1 MTTPKQIVNSHS
13 PSVAIPSGR
22 DRGPY
27 SAHYAVNDDYRGWI
41 LLLIILV
48 ALGGAALVFGQNA
61 AAQTQTKAKPDTQYH
76 VSTLPSLGG
85 TSSGGNSI
93 NDQSWVA
100 GYSRQ
105 LDRNRHATLWRNSLL
120 TDLDTLGGPNSSV
133 TWNVKNTAGII
144 VGISQ
149 TADPEPLGESWSSAF
164 FYSTPNNVGYINL
177 GFVWEQTLNQM
188 RGLPNFPGGN
198 NGFATG
204 ANNLRQAVGWAE
216 NDVHDPTCVSPQ
228 VLQFRPA
235 MWTLGPPD
243 QIQGLPLIPGDSSG
257 AATAINDNG
266 QIVGISGI
274 CDQAVGRHTA
284 KHAVLWEN
292 GTVTDIYPNP
302 PAPWWNTP
310 TAINQRG
317 DIVGFA
323 GDPAFVEGDIL
334 HAFMWTREDGIRLL
348 KPLPN
353 RTPKHV
359 DSEAYG
365 INENRQVV
373 GVSCDADLVDCRAVI
388 WDHGNTPTD
397 LNDLKAPGYSA
408 VLTSAKDINN
418 NGEITGRAA
427 DPNKGALT
435 AYLAVPVGGH

>member
-1 MTTPKQIVNSHS
+1 MAVTPGQFLKCRHENSTKETNMTTQFKIKRASQTLFIGLIAICC
-13 PSVAIPSGR
+13 VATLTPV
-22 DRGPY
+22 D
-27 SAHYAVNDDYRGWI
+27 
-41 LLLIILV
+41 
-48 ALGGAALVFGQNA
+48 
-61 AAQTQTKAKPDTQYH
+61 AQKPEAMEARRQYQ
-76 VSTLPSLGG
+76 VSDLPGLDG
-85 TSSGGNSI
+85 TSNGGNSI
-93 NDQSWVA
+93 NDRAWAA
-100 GYSRQ
+100 GYAR
-105 LDRNRHATLWRNSLL
+105 LPDRNRHAGLWRNSLL
-120 TDLDTLGGPNSSV
+120 TDLGTLGGPNSSV

-149 TADPEPLGESWSSAF
+149 TADPEPLGEAWSSAA

-177 GFVWEQTLNQM
+177 GFVWEDGQGPM

-198 NGFATG
+198 NGFTTG

-216 NDVHDPTCVSPQ
+216 NDVHDPMCVSPQ

-235 MWTLGPPD
+235 VWTLGPPD
-243 QIQGLPLIPGDSSG
+243 QIQDLPLIAGDSSG

-292 GTVTDIYPNP
+292 GTVTDIYPNA

-317 DIVGFA
+317 DVVGFA
-323 GDPAFVEGDIL
+323 GDPAFVEGEIL
-334 HAFMWTREDGIRLL
+334 HAFMWTKEDGIRKL
-348 KPLPN
+348 KPLQH
-353 RTPKHV
+353 RTPEHV

-365 INENRQVV
+365 INEARQVV

-388 WDHGNTPTD
+388 WDHSNTPRD

-408 VLTSAKDINN
+408 MLASAKDINN
-418 NGEITGRAA
+418 AGQITGRAV
-427 DPNKGALT
+427 DPITGVLT
-435 AYLAVPVGGH
+435 AYLAVPVSH

>member
-1 MTTPKQIVNSHS
+1 MAVTRGQFLKCCHENSTKETNMTTQFKIKVLFT
-13 PSVAIPSGR
+13 VLATACCG
-22 DRGPY
+22 
-27 SAHYAVNDDYRGWI
+27 AV
-41 LLLIILV
+41 LAP
-48 ALGGAALVFGQNA
+48 AL
-61 AAQTQTKAKPDTQYH
+61 AQRPAQTKARTQYQ
-76 VSTLPSLGG
+76 VSNLPDFGG

-100 GYSRQ
+100 GYSR
-105 LDRNRHATLWRNSLL
+105 LPNRNRHGTLWRSSLL
-120 TDLDTLGGPNSSV
+120 TDLGTLGGPNSSV
-133 TWNVKNTAGII
+133 TWNVKNTQGII

-149 TADPEPLGESWSSAF
+149 TADPEPLGEAWSSAA

-177 GFVWEQTLNQM
+177 GFVWQNNQM
-188 RGLPNFPGGN
+188 RGLPLFPGGN

-204 ANNLRQAVGWAE
+204 ANNLGKVVGWAE
-216 NDVHDPTCVSPQ
+216 NGVHDPNCCCTQ

-235 MWTLGPPD
+235 VWTLGPPD
-243 QIQGLPLIPGDSSG
+243 QIHDLPLIPGDSSG
-257 AATAINDNG
+257 AATAINDDG

-292 GTVTDIYPNP
+292 GTVTDIYPDA

-310 TAINQRG
+310 TAINHRG
-317 DIVGFA
+317 DVVGFA
-323 GDPAFVEGDIL
+323 GDPAFVEGDVL
-334 HAFMWTREDGIRLL
+334 HAFMWTREDGIRQL

-353 RTPKHV
+353 RTPPHV

-365 INENRQVV
+365 INEARQVV
-373 GVSCDADLVDCRAVI
+373 GVSCDADQVDCRAVI

-397 LNDLKAPGYSA
+397 LNDLKGGYSA
-408 VLTSAKDINN
+408 FLALAKDINN

-427 DPNKGALT
+427 DPITGVLT
-435 AYLAVPVGGH
+435 AYLAVPLAGQ

>member
-1 MTTPKQIVNSHS
+1 MTAQRITKTTSQS
-13 PSVAIPSGR
+13 
-22 DRGPY
+22 
-27 SAHYAVNDDYRGWI
+27 
-41 LLLIILV
+41 LLIIL
-48 ALGGAALVFGQNA
+48 AAACCGAALTP
-61 AAQTQTKAKPDTQYH
+61 AQAQGPQAVKAKTQYQ
-76 VSTLPSLGG
+76 VSNLPGLGG

-93 NDQSWVA
+93 NNQTWVA
-100 GYSRQ
+100 GYSRLAGDQ
-105 LDRNRHATLWRNSLL
+105 TRHAALWRSGLL
-120 TDLDTLGGPNSSV
+120 SDLGTLGGPNSSV
-133 TWNVKNTAGII
+133 TWNVKNTEGVI

-149 TADPEPLGESWSSAF
+149 TADPEPLGEFWSSSAF
-164 FYSTPNNVGYINL
+164 YGAPFNIGFINL
-177 GFVWEQTLNQM
+177 GFVWEQNQM

-243 QIQGLPLIPGDSSG
+243 QIQDLPLISGDTSG

-274 CDQAVGRHTA
+274 CDQAIGRHTA

-292 GTVTDIYPNP
+292 GGVTDLGNLG
-302 PAPWWNTP
+302 AEWWNTP

-323 GDPAFVEGDIL
+323 GDPAFVEGDIV
-334 HAFMWTREDGIRLL
+334 HAFMWTKEDGIRQL
-348 KPLPN
+348 KPLPR
-353 RTPKHV
+353 RTPPHV

-365 INENRQVV
+365 INEARQVV
-373 GVSCDADLVDCRAVI
+373 GISCDADFVDCRAVV
-388 WDHGNTPTD
+388 WNHGNTPTD
-397 LNDLKAPGYSA
+397 LNDFKGSYGPRLE
-408 VLTSAKDINN
+408 SAKDIND
-418 NGEITGRAA
+418 NGEITGRAIDTA
-427 DPNKGALT
+427 GVRT
-435 AYLAVPVGGH
+435 AYLAEPH

>member
-1 MTTPKQIVNSHS
+1 MKIQTTKN
-13 PSVAIPSGR
+13 
-22 DRGPY
+22 
-27 SAHYAVNDDYRGWI
+27 
-41 LLLIILV
+41 LIAQFIIKGVTQPLFVIV
-48 ALGGAALVFGQNA
+48 ALVCVALVPAHAQGQVQA
-61 AAQTQTKAKPDTQYH
+61 KAKTQYN
-76 VSTLPSLGG
+76 VSTLPGLGG

-93 NDQSWVA
+93 NDQSWTA
-100 GYSRQ
+100 GYSR
-105 LDRNRHATLWRNSLL
+105 LPNRNRHATLWRNSLL
-120 TDLDTLGGPNSSV
+120 SDLGTLGGPNSSV

-149 TADPEPLGESWSSAF
+149 TADPQLLGESWSSAA

-177 GFVWEQTLNQM
+177 GFVWQNNQM
-188 RGLPNFPGGN
+188 RGLPPFPGGN

-204 ANNLRQAVGWAE
+204 ANNLGKVVGWAE
-216 NDVHDPTCVSPQ
+216 NGFHDPNCCCTQ

-235 MWTLGPPD
+235 VWDLGSGD
-243 QIQGLPLIPGDSSG
+243 QIHDLPLISGDSSG

-284 KHAVLWEN
+284 KHAVLWQN
-292 GTVTDIYPNP
+292 GTVTDIYPNA

-317 DIVGFA
+317 DVVGFV
-323 GDPAFVEGDIL
+323 GDPAFVEGDVI
-334 HAFMWTREDGIRLL
+334 HAFMWTREDGIRQLEPL
-348 KPLPN
+348 KG
-353 RTPKHV
+353 RTPQHV

-365 INENRQVV
+365 INEARQVV
-373 GVSCDADLVDCRAVI
+373 GVSCDADQTDCRAVI

-397 LNDLKAPGYSA
+397 LNDLKGGYSA
-408 VLTSAKDINN
+408 FLASAKDINDK
-418 NGEITGRAA
+418 GEITGRAF
-427 DPNKGALT
+427 DPTTGALI

>member
-1 MTTPKQIVNSHS
+1 MVMTSGEFLKCRHENSTKETNMTTQFKIKRANQ
-13 PSVAIPSGR
+13 
-22 DRGPY
+22 
-27 SAHYAVNDDYRGWI
+27 I
-41 LLLIILV
+41 LLIGLITVCCAPILTPV
-48 ALGGAALVFGQNA
+48 Q
-61 AAQTQTKAKPDTQYH
+61 AQRSAQTKARTQYQ
-76 VSTLPSLGG
+76 VSNLPGLGG
-85 TSSGGNSI
+85 TSNGGNSI
-93 NDQSWVA
+93 NDQTWVS
-100 GYSRQ
+100 GYAR
-105 LDRNRHATLWRNSLL
+105 LPNRNRHAALWRSGSL
-120 TDLDTLGGPNSSV
+120 TDLFTLGGPNSSV

-149 TADPEPLGESWSSAF
+149 TADPQLLGESWSSAA

-177 GFVWEQTLNQM
+177 GFVWQNNQM
-188 RGLPNFPGGN
+188 RGLPPFPGGN

-204 ANNLRQAVGWAE
+204 ANNLGQVVGWAE
-216 NDVHDPTCVSPQ
+216 NGVHDSNCCCTQ

-235 MWTLGPPD
+235 VWTLGPPD
-243 QIQGLPLIPGDSSG
+243 QIQDLPLIPSDSSG
-257 AATAINDNG
+257 AATAINDDG

-292 GTVTDIYPNP
+292 GTVTDIYPNA

-317 DIVGFA
+317 DVVGFA
-323 GDPAFVEGDIL
+323 GDPAFVEGNIL
-334 HAFMWTREDGIRLL
+334 HAFMWTRDDGIRLL

-353 RTPKHV
+353 RTPIHV

-365 INENRQVV
+365 INEARQVV

-408 VLTSAKDINN
+408 ILASAKDINN
-418 NGEITGRAA
+418 AGQITGRAV
-427 DPNKGALT
+427 DPITGVLT
-435 AYLAVPVGGH
+435 AYLAVPVSH